1 MSKKLF
7 QKKSGRGST
16 FPVFRASYRQN
27 SLKGGVGMNE
37 KMFRR
42 KKRRSMMIKR
52 GLFAGVA
59 ALLCVFGAVAVAAV
73 LNGDKL
79 PAVEAPSSAAGE
91 TTTPADLTTV
101 GTEPPSTAPTAGSA
115 GPSVTTPSA
124 PYGKTVVKASDPV
137 TDDYFADAL
146 FIGDS
151 RTEGLSLYSGLDT
164 AAFYTHKGLMVDTVF
179 TKPVVKMGDE
189 TVTIME
195 ALETQKFN
203 KIYIMLGVN
212 ELGWAYESV
221 FIQQYGKV
229 IDELKRLEPGAR
241 IYVQSILPVTAKK
254 SSDGGVYT
262 NERIRLYNDL
272 IVKMCEEKEVYYL
285 NVAEAVQDAS
295 GVLPEEAAM
304 DGIHLKP
311 SYCVKWLDYLKSHT
325 VA

>member
-1 MSKKLF
+1 
-7 QKKSGRGST
+7 
-16 FPVFRASYRQN
+16 
-27 SLKGGVGMNE
+27 MNE

-42 KKRRSMMIKR
+42 KKRRAMMIKR
-52 GLFAGVA
+52 GIFAGVA
-59 ALLCVFGAVAVAAV
+59 GLLCVFGVVAVAAV

-79 PAVEAPSSAAGE
+79 PALGIPSSVPGEE
-91 TTTPADLTTV
+91 TTAQNPSAEETTLL
-101 GTEPPSTAPTAGSA
+101 S
-115 GPSVTTPSA
+115 TTPTTDSTNA
-124 PYGKTVVKASDPV
+124 TSTGSTVPYGKTIVEASGPV
-137 TDDYFADAL
+137 SDEYFADAL

-164 AAFYTHKGLMVDTVF
+164 ATFYTHKGLMVDTIF
-179 TKPVVKMGDE
+179 TKPVVKRDDE

-195 ALETQKFN
+195 ALETQTFS

-212 ELGWAYESV
+212 ELGWSYESV
-221 FIQQYGKV
+221 FIKQYGKV
-229 IDELKRLEPGAR
+229 IDELKRLEPGAV

-262 NERIRLYNDL
+262 NERVRLYNDL
-272 IVKMCEEKEVYYL
+272 IVKMCEEKQVYYL
-285 NVAEAVQDAS
+285 NVSEAVQDAS

-325 VA
+325 VG